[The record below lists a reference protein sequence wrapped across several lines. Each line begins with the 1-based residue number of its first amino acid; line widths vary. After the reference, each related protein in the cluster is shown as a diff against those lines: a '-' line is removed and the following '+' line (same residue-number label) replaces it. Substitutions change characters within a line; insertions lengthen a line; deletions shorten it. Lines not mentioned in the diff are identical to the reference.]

1 MSFEQEIN
9 NEFITEAKEHL
20 DIIESE
26 LLVLEKSIDQADP
39 DRIAKIFRS
48 IHTVKGASTFLG
60 FDRICELSHI
70 METLLGMIRSGEIEV
85 KEKYI
90 DVLLTGTDILDNM
103 IENLKDSNNFDIH
116 EIKER
121 IQNHIDSA
129 SSPEAKREME
139 TAAALKDIKGKTID
153 FDISQYTMK
162 NIPSSS
168 KYAYVLA
175 YDLHEIQSREGF
187 TPLSVVNNLLKNG
200 YIIDAEL
207 HTDAKNIS
215 MDEIYANPL
224 MFHVLFATAIDP
236 GNIENVT
243 SLSMSHIRQ
252 VDMLAVSDNFENNTE
267 QAPLVQPQTA
277 QSKKA
282 TKKTSIKQLSPK
294 QSSPKKSPPKKSP
307 PKKSPPK
314 NMPPKTSQD
323 MFHKSPSDH
332 PETIRI
338 HVDILDQL
346 MTLAG
351 ELVLVRNQHLLAA
364 DKSDPVMNGISQR
377 LDIVTSE
384 LQETIMRTRM
394 QPVGNVF
401 SKLPRI
407 VRDLT
412 KKLEKKIEI
421 NMQGQEVE
429 LDKTILE
436 SLSDP
441 LIHLIRN
448 SCDHGVE
455 MPDIRK
461 KAGKSEVG
469 QILVKAYHEAGQ
481 INIMI
486 KDDGKGIDPE
496 AVKERAIE
504 NGIKTSEE
512 LAQMSEKDIN
522 ALIMLSGFSTA
533 ETISDVSGRGVGM
546 DVVKTSIE
554 QLGGSLDLES
564 TQGEGTCM
572 NIRLPLTLA
581 IIPCL
586 VVVVDHFR
594 YAIPQVNLEELV
606 SLYKKDVYNKI
617 ECAGEQ
623 EVYRLRGQLLPMIR
637 MSEVLSRHTSFT
649 EKDRSRVT
657 EKYRKKADAVLK
669 GMEKAQRS
677 LTFAVVKIG
686 VKRFGLIVD
695 RVIGTEEIVV
705 KPMHSAIKNLDIY
718 SGATVMG
725 DGKVAL
731 ILDIE
736 GIARHT
742 RIELNSNL
750 DEESANQTKEIVA
763 RETQTVLLIQSGKT
777 EQFAIPLPL
786 VRRIE
791 KISVDQIERI
801 GNKEFITIDDISTR
815 IVRLEQILSVS
826 ACIEKKTLFLLLP
839 KHIKRPF
846 GILLSAVVDT
856 AEAPMQLNIESYM
869 EEGLLGTS
877 IIQKKLTLFLDIY
890 RLIELLEPDWFAE
903 RKKQQKA
910 ITGKKKILLVEDTI
924 FLQQLEKRYLE
935 ADGYEVITADNGKEG
950 LERLAQ
956 EKFDLIVSDIEMP
969 EMNGWDFIKAIR
981 KDQRFRNIPAMA
993 VTALD
998 TEADRIRTLK
1008 SGFDAYQVKI
1018 DRERLLLQIS
1028 ELLNGAANQKDK
1040 NHDAEVIVEEK
1051 IVHADNRRDFCTFWL
1066 SGRLFGVDILGV
1078 KEITSKVEFTPVFHS
1093 PGHVRGYVN
1102 IRGHIHLVINLKR
1115 LLGLESSDEN
1125 LMSGRVILFKTDIGE
1140 SFGVLVD
1147 RIGDVVRV
1155 SENQIEESRNSS
1167 DPNLNDG
1174 LDTRDNELITGVC
1187 KLKGNLLVILNAHRF
1202 LN

>member
-1 MSFEQEIN
+1 MSFQQDIN
-9 NEFITEAKEHL
+9 DEFVTEAKEHL

-26 LLVLEKSIDQADP
+26 LLILEKSIDQADP
-39 DRIAKIFRS
+39 NRIAKIFRS
-48 IHTVKGASTFLG
+48 MHTVKGASTFLG

-70 METLLGMIRSGEIEV
+70 METLLGMIRSGDIQVEEH
-85 KEKYI
+85 YI
-90 DVLLTGTDILDNM
+90 DVLLAGTDVLDSMVN
-103 IENLKDSNNFDIH
+103 NLKDSNNYDIH
-116 EIKER
+116 DIKER
-121 IQNHIDSA
+121 IQEKIDNA
-129 SSPEAKREME
+129 TSPESKRDME
-139 TAAALKDIKGKTID
+139 TTATLKDVKGKTID
-153 FDISQYTMK
+153 FDISQYTLK
-162 NIPSSS
+162 HIPSSS
-168 KYAYVLA
+168 NYAYVLA
-175 YDLHEIQSREGF
+175 YNLHDIQTKEGIS
-187 TPLSVVNNLLKNG
+187 PLSVVKKLLQNG
-200 YIIDAEL
+200 YIIDAQL
-207 HTDAKNIS
+207 HTEAQDIS
-215 MDEIYANPL
+215 MDEIYAHPL
-224 MFHVLFATAIDP
+224 MYHVLFATSIDP

-243 SLSMSHIRQ
+243 ALSMSNIRQ
-252 VDMLAVSDNFENNTE
+252 VDMLAAN
-267 QAPLVQPQTA
+267 QANKSNDTRRLQPLT
-277 QSKKA
+277 
-282 TKKTSIKQLSPK
+282 SPK
-294 QSSPKKSPPKKSP
+294 TTVPEKKESTKPKKVSHPDISDEIVQKS
-307 PKKSPPK
+307 S
-314 NMPPKTSQD
+314 T
-323 MFHKSPSDH
+323 DH
-332 PETIRI
+332 SETIRI

-407 VRDLT
+407 VRDLS
-412 KKLEKKIEI
+412 KKLNKQIEI

-455 MPDIRK
+455 TPDIRK
-461 KAGKSEVG
+461 KAGKKEMG

-486 KDDGKGIDPE
+486 KDDGKGIDSE
-496 AVKERAIE
+496 AVKGRAIE

-512 LAQMSEKDIN
+512 LAQMSEKEIN
-522 ALIMLSGFSTA
+522 ALIMMSGFSTA

-546 DVVKTSIE
+546 DVVRTSIE
-554 QLGGSLDLES
+554 QLGGSLELDS
-564 TQGEGTCM
+564 TPGQGTSM

-586 VVVVDHFR
+586 VVVVDDFR

-606 SLYKKDVYNKI
+606 SLYKNDVYTKI

-637 MSEVLSRHTSFT
+637 MAEVLARYKAFS
-649 EKDRSRVT
+649 ENDRSDIT
-657 EKYRKKADAVLK
+657 ETYRKYAAAALAGK
-669 GMEKAQRS
+669 EKPQRS

-686 VKRFGLIVD
+686 AKRFGLIVD
-695 RVIGTEEIVV
+695 QVIGTEEIVV

-742 RIELNSNL
+742 RVELNSNFE
-750 DEESANQTKEIVA
+750 DDSPGQTKEIVA
-763 RETQTVLLIQSGKT
+763 RETQTVLLIKSGET

-791 KISVDQIERI
+791 KISVDQIEKI
-801 GNKEFITIDDISTR
+801 GNKAFITIDDVSTR

-826 ACIEKKTLFLLLP
+826 PCIEKQTLFLLLP

-869 EEGLLGTS
+869 EDGLLGTA
-877 IIQKKLTLFLDIY
+877 IIQKRLTLFLDIY

-903 RKKQQKA
+903 RKKQQK
-910 ITGKKKILLVEDTI
+910 IHSGKKKILLVEDTI
-924 FLQQLEKRYLE
+924 FLQQLEKRYIE
-935 ADGYEVITADNGKEG
+935 ADGYDVVVAENGKEG
-950 LERLAQ
+950 LEKLAQ
-956 EKFDLIVSDIEMP
+956 ENVDLIVSDIEMP
-969 EMNGWDFIKAIR
+969 EMNGWEFIKSIR
-981 KDQRFRNIPAMA
+981 SDKRFKHLPAMA

-998 TEADRIRTLK
+998 TDADRIRTLK

-1028 ELLNGAANQKDK
+1028 ELLNGAGDSKDI
-1040 NHDAEVIVEEK
+1040 DEETVVTVK
-1051 IVHADNRRDFCTFWL
+1051 QSAADNRRDFCTFWL

-1093 PGHVRGYVN
+1093 PTFIKGYVN
-1102 IRGHIHLVINLKR
+1102 IRGQIHLVINLKR
-1115 LLGLESSDEN
+1115 LLGLETSDETD
-1125 LMSGRVILFKTDIGE
+1125 LSGRVILFKTNIGE

-1147 RIGDVVRV
+1147 RISDVVRV
-1155 SENQIEESRNSS
+1155 SEEQIEENRTS
-1167 DPNLNDG
+1167 DQNLNDG
-1174 LDTRDNELITGVC
+1174 LDARDNEIVTGVC
-1187 KLKGNLLVILNAHRF
+1187 KLKDNLLVILNACRF
-1202 LN
+1202 LK

>member
-26 LLVLEKSIDQADP
+26 LLVLERSIDQADP
-39 DRIAKIFRS
+39 ERIAKIFRS

-70 METLLGMIRSGEIEV
+70 METLLGMMRSGVINVE
-85 KEKYI
+85 EKYI
-90 DVLLTGTDILDNM
+90 DVLLTGTDFLDNM
-103 IENLKDSNNFDIH
+103 IENLKESNHFDIH
-116 EIKER
+116 DIKER
-121 IQNHIDSA
+121 IQNLIDLA
-129 SSPEAKREME
+129 SSPESKREME
-139 TAAALKDIKGKTID
+139 TAAALKDIKGKSID
-153 FDISQYTMK
+153 FDISQFTMK
-162 NIPSSS
+162 NIPSSC

-187 TPLSVVNNLLKNG
+187 SPLRVVNNLLKNG

-207 HTDAKNIS
+207 HTEAKNIS

-224 MFHVLFATAIDP
+224 MFHVLFATSIDP
-236 GNIENVT
+236 GNIESVT
-243 SLSMSHIRQ
+243 SLSMSNIQQ
-252 VDMLAVSDNFENNTE
+252 VDMLAVSEKTYNEPKT
-267 QAPLVQPQTA
+267 APLI
-277 QSKKA
+277 QSKKVQN
-282 TKKTSIKQLSPK
+282 KKIPKKLSPK
-294 QSSPKKSPPKKSP
+294 VSV
-307 PKKSPPK
+307 PK
-314 NMPPKTSQD
+314 NISPKTSEEIL
-323 MFHKSPSDH
+323 HKSPSDH

-412 KKLEKKIEI
+412 KKLDKKIEI
-421 NMQGQEVE
+421 VMQGQEVE

-455 MPDIRK
+455 MPDVRK
-461 KAGKSEVG
+461 KAGKNEVG

-586 VVVVDHFR
+586 VVVVDEFR

-606 SLYKKDVYNKI
+606 SLYKNDVYNKI

-637 MSEVLSRHTSFT
+637 MSEVLSRHTAFT
-649 EKDRSRVT
+649 ESDRSQIT
-657 EKYRKKADAVLK
+657 ETYRQNAAAVLQ
-669 GMEKAQRS
+669 GQEKPQRS

-686 VKRFGLIVD
+686 AKRFGLIVD

-742 RIELNSNL
+742 RVELNSNL
-750 DEESANQTKEIVA
+750 EEESANQTKEIVA
-763 RETQTVLLIQSGKT
+763 RETQTVLLIKSGET

-801 GNKEFITIDDISTR
+801 GNKEFITIDDNSTR

-826 ACIEKKTLFLLLP
+826 SCIEKDTLFLLLP

-869 EEGLLGTS
+869 EEGLLGTA
-877 IIQKKLTLFLDIY
+877 IIQKRLTLFLDIY
-890 RLIELLEPDWFAE
+890 RLIELLEPNWFAD
-903 RKKQQKA
+903 RKKQQKG

-935 ADGYEVITADNGKEG
+935 ADGYEVITAENGKEG
-950 LERLAQ
+950 LERLA
-956 EKFDLIVSDIEMP
+956 EDKFDLIVSDIEMP
-969 EMNGWDFIKAIR
+969 EMNGWDFISAIR
-981 KDQRFRNIPAMA
+981 KDHRYRNIPAMA

-998 TEADRIRTLK
+998 TDADRVRTLK

-1028 ELLNGAANQKDK
+1028 ELLKGDGSKQDEKDV
-1040 NHDAEVIVEEK
+1040 HEVIVEEK
-1051 IVHADNRRDFCTFWL
+1051 VVHDDNRRDFCTFWL

-1093 PGHVRGYVN
+1093 PGHIRGYVN
-1102 IRGHIHLVINLKR
+1102 IRGHIHLVVNLKR
-1115 LLGLESSDEN
+1115 LLGLESSDDN
-1125 LMSGRVILFKTDIGE
+1125 DMSGRVILFKTDIGE

-1147 RIGDVVRV
+1147 RISDVVRV
-1155 SENQIEESRNSS
+1155 SENQIEENRNAS
-1167 DPNLNDG
+1167 DPNLSDG

-1187 KLKGNLLVILNAHRF
+1187 KLEDNLLVILNANRF

>member
-9 NEFITEAKEHL
+9 NEFVTEAKEHL

-26 LLVLEKSIDQADP
+26 LLVLEKSIDQANP

-70 METLLGMIRSGEIEV
+70 METLLGMIRSGIIQVEER
-85 KEKYI
+85 YI
-90 DVLLTGTDILDNM
+90 DVLLSGTDVLDNM
-103 IENLKDSNNFDIH
+103 VDNIKESNTFDIQD
-116 EIKER
+116 IKNR
-121 IQNHIDSA
+121 IQTHIDA
-129 SSPEAKREME
+129 ATSPESKREME
-139 TAAALKDIKGKTID
+139 TSAELHDIKGKTID
-153 FDISQYTMK
+153 FDISQYTLK
-162 NIPSSS
+162 HIPASNH
-168 KYAYVLA
+168 YAYVLA
-175 YDLHEIQSREGF
+175 YNLHEIQSQEGVS
-187 TPLSVVNNLLKNG
+187 PLSVVKNLLKNG
-200 YIIDAEL
+200 YVIDAQL
-207 HTDAKNIS
+207 HTEAKDIS
-215 MDEIYANPL
+215 MDEIHANPL
-224 MFHVLFATAIDP
+224 MYHVLFATSIDP
-236 GNIENVT
+236 GNIESVT
-243 SLSMSHIRQ
+243 SLSMSNIRQ
-252 VDMLAVSDNFENNTE
+252 VDMLAASDSNHRTKTK
-267 QAPLVQPQTA
+267 PMKQPDKVI
-277 QSKKA
+277 SKKA
-282 TKKTSIKQLSPK
+282 PKKTQAKTIQ
-294 QSSPKKSPPKKSP
+294 
-307 PKKSPPK
+307 
-314 NMPPKTSQD
+314 PKTSADIFQ
-323 MFHKSPSDH
+323 KSTSDH

-364 DKSDPVMNGISQR
+364 DKSDPVMSGISQR

-407 VRDLT
+407 VRDLA
-412 KKLEKKIEI
+412 KKLGKKIEI
-421 NMQGQEVE
+421 NMLGQEVE

-455 MPDIRK
+455 MPDLRK
-461 KAGKSEVG
+461 KAGKKEMG
-469 QILVKAYHEAGQ
+469 QILVKAFHEAGQ

-496 AVKERAIE
+496 KVMERAIE

-554 QLGGSLDLES
+554 QLGGSLELES
-564 TQGEGTCM
+564 TQGEGTSM

-586 VVVVDHFR
+586 VVVVGGLR

-637 MSEVLSRHTSFT
+637 MSEVLSRNAVFT
-649 EKDRSRVT
+649 EKDRSQIT
-657 EKYRKKADAVLK
+657 ESYRKKTTSVLQ
-669 GMEKAQRS
+669 GLEKAQRS

-686 VKRFGLIVD
+686 AKRFGLIVD
-695 RVIGTEEIVV
+695 KVIGTEEIVV

-742 RIELNSNL
+742 RVELNSNFE
-750 DEESANQTKEIVA
+750 EESASQSKEIVA
-763 RETQTVLLIQSGKT
+763 RETQTVLLIKSGET

-791 KISVDQIERI
+791 KISVDQIEKI

-815 IVRLEQILSVS
+815 IVRLEQTLSVS
-826 ACIEKKTLFLLLP
+826 PCIEKQTLFLLLP

-869 EEGLLGTS
+869 EEGLLGTA

-890 RLIELLEPDWFAE
+890 RLIELLEPNWFAD
-903 RKKQQKA
+903 RKNQQKT
-910 ITGKKKILLVEDTI
+910 ISDKKKILLVEDTI

-935 ADGYEVITADNGKEG
+935 ADGYDVVVAENGKEAIEK
-950 LERLAQ
+950 LEQ

-969 EMNGWDFIKAIR
+969 EMNGWDFIKTIR
-981 KDQRFRNIPAMA
+981 KDQRYKHIPAMA

-998 TEADRIRTLK
+998 TDADRVLTLK
-1008 SGFDAYQVKI
+1008 AGFDAYQVKI

-1028 ELLNGAANQKDK
+1028 ELLSGEGNPNNK
-1040 NHDAEVIVEEK
+1040 NENDEIIVEEK
-1051 IVHADNRRDFCTFWL
+1051 VVHTDNRRDFCTFWL

-1093 PGHVRGYVN
+1093 PSHIRGYVN

-1115 LLGLESSDEN
+1115 LLGLESIDEKH
-1125 LMSGRVILFKTDIGE
+1125 MTGRVILFKTNIGE

-1155 SENQIEESRNSS
+1155 SEDQIEESRNSS
-1167 DPNLNDG
+1167 DPNLGDG
-1174 LDTRDNELITGVC
+1174 LDTKDNEIITGVC
-1187 KLKGNLLVILNAHRF
+1187 KLKENLLVILNAHRF
-1202 LN
+1202 LNF

>member
-9 NEFITEAKEHL
+9 NEFFTEAMEHL

-26 LLVLEKSIDQADP
+26 LLVLEKSIDRVDP

-60 FDRICELSHI
+60 FDCICELSHI
-70 METLLGMIRSGEIEV
+70 METLLGMIRSGVVNVEEQ
-85 KEKYI
+85 YI
-90 DVLLTGTDILDNM
+90 DVLLAGTDVLDTLVNNLNDSNNYD
-103 IENLKDSNNFDIH
+103 IRDIKNRIQSLIDAATSPESKHEKEISANLKDV
-116 EIKER
+116 
-121 IQNHIDSA
+121 
-129 SSPEAKREME
+129 
-139 TAAALKDIKGKTID
+139 KGKTID
-153 FDISQYTMK
+153 FDISCYTFK
-162 NIPSSS
+162 NIPASSN
-168 KYAYVLA
+168 YAYVLDFDL
-175 YDLHEIQSREGF
+175 YDIQSKEGF
-187 TPLSVVNNLLKNG
+187 SPLSVVNNLLKNG
-200 YIIDAEL
+200 YIIDARL
-207 HTDAKNIS
+207 HTEAKDIS
-215 MDEIYANPL
+215 MDEINANPL
-224 MFHVLFATAIDP
+224 MLHVLFATSIDP
-236 GNIENVT
+236 GRIERLT
-243 SLSMSHIRQ
+243 SLPKTNIRQ
-252 VDMLAVSDNFENNTE
+252 VDMLAASDTDKKNSKID
-267 QAPLVQPQTA
+267 PLKLPEKV
-277 QSKKA
+277 QSKNALLEK
-282 TKKTSIKQLSPK
+282 
-294 QSSPKKSPPKKSP
+294 PPKK
-307 PKKSPPK
+307 KQAKAAEEIYQ
-314 NMPPKTSQD
+314 KTS
-323 MFHKSPSDH
+323 SDH

-364 DKSDPVMNGISQR
+364 DKSDPVMSGISQR

-407 VRDLT
+407 VRDLS
-412 KKLEKKIEI
+412 KKLGKQIEI

-455 MPDIRK
+455 MPDVRK
-461 KAGKSEVG
+461 MAGKNETG

-481 INIMI
+481 INILI
-486 KDDGKGIDPE
+486 KDDGKGINPE
-496 AVKERAIE
+496 AVKARAIE

-512 LAQMSEKDIN
+512 FAQMSEKDIN

-564 TQGEGTCM
+564 TPGEGTSM

-586 VVVVDHFR
+586 VVVVADLR

-606 SLYKKDVYNKI
+606 SLYKNDVYNKI

-637 MSEVLSRHTSFT
+637 MSEVFSRSTVFK
-649 EKDRSRVT
+649 EKDRSQIT
-657 EKYRKKADAVLK
+657 EKYRKRAAAIFQ

-686 VKRFGLIVD
+686 TKRFGLIVD
-695 RVIGTEEIVV
+695 KVIGTEEIVV

-742 RIELNSNL
+742 RVELNSNF
-750 DEESANQTKEIVA
+750 EEDSGNQNKEIVA
-763 RETQTVLLIQSGKT
+763 RETQTVLLIKSGKT
-777 EQFAIPLPL
+777 EKYAIPLSL

-791 KISVDQIERI
+791 KISVDQIEKI
-801 GNKEFITIDDISTR
+801 GSKEFITIDDISTR
-815 IVRLEQILSVS
+815 ILRLEQILSVS
-826 ACIEKKTLFLLLP
+826 PCIVKETLFLLLP

-856 AEAPMQLNIESYM
+856 AEAPLQLNVESYM
-869 EEGLLGTS
+869 EDGLLGTA
-877 IIQKKLTLFLDIY
+877 ILQKKLTLFLDIY
-890 RLIELLEPDWFAE
+890 RLIELLEPDWFAD
-903 RKKQQKA
+903 RKKIQKQVK
-910 ITGKKKILLVEDTI
+910 GKKKILLVEDTL

-935 ADGYEVITADNGKEG
+935 ADGYEVVVADNGKIG
-950 LERLAQ
+950 LEKMAQ
-956 EKFDLIVSDIEMP
+956 EQFDLIVSDIEMP
-969 EMNGWDFIKAIR
+969 EMDGWDFIRAIR
-981 KDQRFRNIPAMA
+981 KDRRYRNIPAMA

-998 TEADRIRTLK
+998 TDADRIRTLK
-1008 SGFDAYQVKI
+1008 AGFDAYQVKI
-1018 DRERLLLQIS
+1018 ERERLLLQIS
-1028 ELLNGAANQKDK
+1028 ELLNGEGNMNDK
-1040 NHDAEVIVEEK
+1040 NLEKNVIVKEK
-1051 IVHADNRRDFCTFWL
+1051 VLLTDNRRDFCTFWL

-1093 PGHVRGYVN
+1093 ANHIRGYVN
-1102 IRGHIHLVINLKR
+1102 IRGHIHLVVNLKQ
-1115 LLGLESSDEN
+1115 LLGLDSSEEN
-1125 LMSGRVILFKTDIGE
+1125 ALSGRVILFKTTIGE

-1155 SENQIEESRNSS
+1155 SEDQIEENRNAS
-1167 DPNLNDG
+1167 DPNISDG

-1187 KLKGNLLVILNAHRF
+1187 KLKDNLLVILNASRF
-1202 LN
+1202 LNQ

>member
-1 MSFEQEIN
+1 MVQN
-9 NEFITEAKEHL
+9 NKISKEPNT
-20 DIIESE
+20 
-26 LLVLEKSIDQADP
+26 KK
-39 DRIAKIFRS
+39 IAPK
-48 IHTVKGASTFLG
+48 
-60 FDRICELSHI
+60 
-70 METLLGMIRSGEIEV
+70 ET
-85 KEKYI
+85 
-90 DVLLTGTDILDNM
+90 
-103 IENLKDSNNFDIH
+103 
-116 EIKER
+116 
-121 IQNHIDSA
+121 
-129 SSPEAKREME
+129 
-139 TAAALKDIKGKTID
+139 
-153 FDISQYTMK
+153 
-162 NIPSSS
+162 
-168 KYAYVLA
+168 
-175 YDLHEIQSREGF
+175 
-187 TPLSVVNNLLKNG
+187 
-200 YIIDAEL
+200 
-207 HTDAKNIS
+207 
-215 MDEIYANPL
+215 
-224 MFHVLFATAIDP
+224 
-236 GNIENVT
+236 
-243 SLSMSHIRQ
+243 
-252 VDMLAVSDNFENNTE
+252 ENNY
-267 QAPLVQPQTA
+267 Q
-277 QSKKA
+277 KA
-282 TKKTSIKQLSPK
+282 ASE
-294 QSSPKKSPPKKSP
+294 
-307 PKKSPPK
+307 
-314 NMPPKTSQD
+314 
-323 MFHKSPSDH
+323 H

-407 VRDLT
+407 VRDLS
-412 KKLEKKIEI
+412 KKLDKKIEI
-421 NMQGQEVE
+421 TMQGQEVE

-455 MPDIRK
+455 TPEIRK
-461 KAGKSEVG
+461 KENKNEVG

-481 INIMI
+481 INILI

-496 AVKERAIE
+496 SVKSRAIE

-512 LAQMSEKDIN
+512 LAQMSEKEIY

-564 TQGEGTCM
+564 IPNEGTSM

-586 VVVVDHFR
+586 VVVVNDFR

-606 SLYKKDVYNKI
+606 SLYKNDVYNKI

-637 MSEVLSRHTSFT
+637 MSEVLSKSTVFT
-649 EKDRSRVT
+649 ENDRSHIT
-657 EKYRKKADAVLK
+657 EKYRKKADAILQ
-669 GMEKAQRS
+669 GTEKAQRS

-686 VKRFGLIVD
+686 SKRFGLIVD
-695 RVIGTEEIVV
+695 KVIGTEEIVV
-705 KPMHSAIKNLDIY
+705 KPMHSAIKYLDIY

-736 GIARHT
+736 GIASHT
-742 RIELNSNL
+742 RVELNSNF
-750 DEESANQTKEIVA
+750 DEDASSQTKEIVA
-763 RETQTVLLIQSGKT
+763 RETQTVLLIKSGED

-791 KISVDQIERI
+791 KISVDQIEKI
-801 GNKEFITIDDISTR
+801 GSKEFITIDDISTR

-826 ACIEKKTLFLLLP
+826 PCMKKEHLFLLLP

-856 AEAPMQLNIESYM
+856 AEAPIQLNIESYM
-869 EEGLLGTS
+869 EEGLLGTA
-877 IIQKKLTLFLDIY
+877 IIKKRLTLFLDIY
-890 RLIELLEPDWFAE
+890 RLIELLEPNWFAD
-903 RKKQQKA
+903 RKKQQKD

-935 ADGYEVITADNGKEG
+935 ADGYEVVVADNGKEG
-950 LERLAQ
+950 LEMLAQ
-956 EKFDLIVSDIEMP
+956 EPIDMIVSDIEMP
-969 EMNGWDFIKAIR
+969 EMNGWDFIKAVR
-981 KDQRFRNIPAMA
+981 KDPQFKNIPAMA

-998 TEADRIRTLK
+998 TEADRLYTLK
-1008 SGFDAYQVKI
+1008 SGYDAYQVKI

-1028 ELLNGAANQKDK
+1028 KLLSGENHQNNQEIENERMEENNAA
-1040 NHDAEVIVEEK
+1040 HIER
-1051 IVHADNRRDFCTFWL
+1051 RRDFCTFWL

-1078 KEITSKVEFTPVFHS
+1078 KEITSKVEFTPVFHAS
-1093 PGHVRGYVN
+1093 LHIRGYVN

-1115 LLGLESSDEN
+1115 LLGLEVSDEN
-1125 LMSGRVILFKTDIGE
+1125 PMSGRVILFKTNIGE

-1147 RIGDVVRV
+1147 CIGDVVRV
-1155 SENQIEESRNSS
+1155 SENQIEESRMIS
-1167 DPNLNDG
+1167 DQNLNDG
-1174 LDTRDNELITGVC
+1174 LDTKDNELIQGVC
-1187 KLKGNLLVILNAHRF
+1187 KLKDNLLVILNAHRF

>member
-1 MSFEQEIN
+1 MSFQQEIN
-9 NEFITEAKEHL
+9 NEFITETKEHL

-26 LLVLEKSIDQADP
+26 LLVLEKSIDQANP
-39 DRIAKIFRS
+39 ERIAKIFRS
-48 IHTVKGASTFLG
+48 IHTVKGASAFLG
-60 FDRICELSHI
+60 FDCICELSHT
-70 METLLGMIRSGEIEV
+70 METLLGMIRSEDIKVE
-85 KEKYI
+85 EKYI
-90 DVLLTGTDILDNM
+90 DALLSGTDVLDTM
-103 IENLKDSNNFDIH
+103 VDNLSDSNNFNIKD
-116 EIKER
+116 IKER
-121 IQNHIDSA
+121 IQKIIDA
-129 SSPEAKREME
+129 ATSPESKREKE
-139 TAAALKDIKGKTID
+139 ISATLTDIKGKEIP
-153 FDISQYTMK
+153 FDINQYTLK
-162 NIPSSS
+162 HIPSSC

-175 YDLHEIQSREGF
+175 YNLYDIQTKEGVS
-187 TPLSVVNNLLKNG
+187 PLIVVNNLLKNG
-200 YIIDAEL
+200 YIIDAQL
-207 HTDAKNIS
+207 HTDAKDIS
-215 MDEIYANPL
+215 MDEIHANPL
-224 MFHVLFATAIDP
+224 MFHVLLATSIDP
-236 GNIENVT
+236 GNIESVT
-243 SLSMSHIRQ
+243 SLSMSNIRQ
-252 VDMLAVSDNFENNTE
+252 VDMLSLSDDKNKSITEPLKQPEHIQIKKDITKAKAKAKTNTNTNTNNIAPKETEKMFQKAV
-267 QAPLVQPQTA
+267 
-277 QSKKA
+277 
-282 TKKTSIKQLSPK
+282 
-294 QSSPKKSPPKKSP
+294 
-307 PKKSPPK
+307 
-314 NMPPKTSQD
+314 
-323 MFHKSPSDH
+323 SDH

-407 VRDLT
+407 VRDLS
-412 KKLEKKIEI
+412 KKLGKQIEI
-421 NMQGQEVE
+421 NMHGQEVE

-455 MPDIRK
+455 TPDVRK
-461 KAGKSEVG
+461 KSGKSDVG

-481 INIMI
+481 INILI

-496 AVKERAIE
+496 SVKLRAIE
-504 NGIKTSEE
+504 NEIKTSEE
-512 LAQMSEKDIN
+512 LAQMSEKDIYS
-522 ALIMLSGFSTA
+522 LIMLSGFSTA

-564 TQGEGTCM
+564 TPGEGTSM

-586 VVVVDHFR
+586 VVVVNDLR

-606 SLYKKDVYNKI
+606 SLYKNDVYNKI

-637 MSEVLSRHTSFT
+637 MSEVLSRSTVFT
-649 EKDRSRVT
+649 EKDRSHIT
-657 EKYRKKADAVLK
+657 EKYRKKADAILQ
-669 GMEKAQRS
+669 GTEKAQRS

-686 VKRFGLIVD
+686 SKRFGLIVD
-695 RVIGTEEIVV
+695 KVIGTEEIVV

-736 GIARHT
+736 GIASHT
-742 RIELNSNL
+742 RVELNSNFE
-750 DEESANQTKEIVA
+750 EESPNQTKELVR
-763 RETQTVLLIQSGKT
+763 RETQTVLLIKSGAD

-791 KISVDQIERI
+791 KIAVDQIEKI
-801 GNKEFITIDDISTR
+801 GSKEFITIDDISTR

-826 ACIEKKTLFLLLP
+826 PCIKKDHLFLLLP

-856 AEAPMQLNIESYM
+856 AETPIQLNIESYM
-869 EEGLLGTS
+869 EEGLLGTA
-877 IIQKKLTLFLDIY
+877 IIQKRLTLFLDIY
-890 RLIELLEPDWFAE
+890 RLIELLEPNWFE
-903 RKKQQKA
+903 DRKNQQKDT
-910 ITGKKKILLVEDTI
+910 TGKKKILLVEDTI

-935 ADGYEVITADNGKEG
+935 ADGYEVVVADNGKEG
-950 LERLAQ
+950 LEILKQ
-956 EKFDLIVSDIEMP
+956 EPVDMIVSDIEMP
-969 EMNGWDFIKAIR
+969 EMNGWDFIKAVR
-981 KDQRFRNIPAMA
+981 NDKQFKNIPAIA

-998 TEADRIRTLK
+998 TEADRMRTLQA
-1008 SGFDAYQVKI
+1008 GFDAHQVKI

-1028 ELLNGAANQKDK
+1028 KLLSGDENQKKQETDNK
-1040 NHDAEVIVEEK
+1040 LTVEENSAP
-1051 IVHADNRRDFCTFWL
+1051 IDNRRDFCTFWL

-1078 KEITSKVEFTPVFHS
+1078 KEITSKVEFTPVFHAS
-1093 PGHVRGYVN
+1093 LHIRGYVN

-1115 LLGLESSDEN
+1115 LLGLEHSDN
-1125 LMSGRVILFKTDIGE
+1125 NHLSGRVILFKTKIGE

-1147 RIGDVVRV
+1147 SIDDVVRV
-1155 SENQIEESRNSS
+1155 SENQIEESRMIS
-1167 DPNLNDG
+1167 DQNLNDG

-1187 KLKGNLLVILNAHRF
+1187 KLQDNLLVILNAHRF

>member
-1 MSFEQEIN
+1 MSYQQEIN
-9 NEFITEAKEHL
+9 NEFGTEAKEHL
-20 DIIESE
+20 DIVESE
-26 LLVLEKSIDQADP
+26 LLVLEKSIEEANP

-48 IHTVKGASTFLG
+48 IHTVKGASAFLG

-70 METLLGMIRSGEIEV
+70 METLLGMIRSGSIKVE
-85 KEKYI
+85 EKYI
-90 DVLLTGTDILDNM
+90 DALLSGTDVLDSM
-103 IENLKDSNNFDIH
+103 IDNLKDSNSYDVHDI
-116 EIKER
+116 KVR
-121 IQNHIDSA
+121 IQNLIDDET
-129 SSPEAKREME
+129 SPESKREME
-139 TAAALKDIKGKTID
+139 TSATLKDIKGKTID
-153 FDISQYTMK
+153 FDISQYTLK
-162 NIPSSS
+162 NIPASNN
-168 KYAYVLA
+168 YAYVLDF
-175 YDLHEIQSREGF
+175 DLHDIQNKEGF
-187 TPLSVVNNLLKNG
+187 SPLSVVKNLLKNG
-200 YIIDAEL
+200 YIIDAKL
-207 HTDAKNIS
+207 HTEAKDICI
-215 MDEIYANPL
+215 DEIYANPL
-224 MFHVLFATAIDP
+224 MYHVLFSTSIDP
-236 GNIENVT
+236 GKIENAT
-243 SLSMSHIRQ
+243 SLPMSHIRQ
-252 VDMLAVSDNFENNTE
+252 VDMLAASDNNNLAKTAPMKQPNKV
-267 QAPLVQPQTA
+267 QAKKSQPQ
-277 QSKKA
+277 KA
-282 TKKTSIKQLSPK
+282 PQKEPQKGSQKAPQKGPQKAPQKAPPKIKQPKKTEDNFNKV
-294 QSSPKKSPPKKSP
+294 
-307 PKKSPPK
+307 
-314 NMPPKTSQD
+314 T
-323 MFHKSPSDH
+323 SDH

-364 DKSDPVMNGISQR
+364 DKSDPIMNGISQR

-412 KKLEKKIEI
+412 KKLGKQIEI

-455 MPDIRK
+455 TPIVRK
-461 KAGKSEVG
+461 NAGKKEAG

-481 INIMI
+481 INILI

-496 AVKERAIE
+496 SVKSRAIE

-512 LAQMSEKDIN
+512 LSQMSEKEIN
-522 ALIMLSGFSTA
+522 SLIMLSGFSTA
-533 ETISDVSGRGVGM
+533 ETVSDVSGRGVGM

-554 QLGGSLDLES
+554 HLGGSLELDS
-564 TQGEGTCM
+564 TPGEGTSM

-586 VVVVDHFR
+586 VVVVDDLR

-606 SLYKKDVYNKI
+606 SLYKNDVYNKI

-637 MSEVLSRHTSFT
+637 MSEVLSRSSVFT
-649 EKDRSRVT
+649 ENVRSQVT
-657 EKYRKKADAVLK
+657 EKHRKIATAILQ
-669 GMEKAQRS
+669 GQEKAQRS

-686 VKRFGLIVD
+686 TKRFGLIVD
-695 RVIGTEEIVV
+695 KVIGTEEIVV

-742 RIELNSNL
+742 RVELNSNF
-750 DEESANQTKEIVA
+750 EEDPSSQTKEIVA
-763 RETQTVLLIQSGKT
+763 RETQTVLLIKSGET

-791 KISVDQIERI
+791 KISLDQMEKI
-801 GNKEFITIDDISTR
+801 GKKEFITIDETSTR
-815 IVRLEQILSVS
+815 IVRLEKILSVS
-826 ACIEKKTLFLLLP
+826 PCIENETLFLLLP

-877 IIQKKLTLFLDIY
+877 IIQNRLTLFLDIY
-890 RLIELLEPDWFAE
+890 RLIELLEPNWFSD
-903 RKKQQKA
+903 RKKQQKDLK
-910 ITGKKKILLVEDTI
+910 GKKKILLLEDTI
-924 FLQQLEKRYLE
+924 FLQQLERRYLE
-935 ADGYEVITADNGKEG
+935 ADGYDVVVAENGKEG
-950 LERLAQ
+950 LERLAEEQ
-956 EKFDLIVSDIEMP
+956 FDMIVSDIEMP
-969 EMNGWDFIKAIR
+969 EMNGWEFIKAIR
-981 KDQRFRNIPAMA
+981 QEQRYKDIPAMA

-998 TEADRIRTLK
+998 TDADRVRTLK
-1008 SGFDAYQVKI
+1008 AGFDAYQVKI

-1028 ELLNGAANQKDK
+1028 ELLNREGNQKDD
-1040 NHDAEVIVEEK
+1040 NVEGEVIVEEK
-1051 IVHADNRRDFCTFWL
+1051 NVHTDNRRDFCTFWL
-1066 SGRLFGVDILGV
+1066 LGRLFGVDILGV

-1093 PGHVRGYVN
+1093 PNHIRGYVN

-1115 LLGLESSDEN
+1115 LLGLEATDETH
-1125 LMSGRVILFKTDIGE
+1125 MSGRVILFKSDIGE

-1147 RIGDVVRV
+1147 QIGDVVRV
-1155 SENQIEESRNSS
+1155 SENQIEESRNTP
-1167 DPNLNDG
+1167 DPNLSDG
-1174 LDTRDNELITGVC
+1174 LDTRDNEIITGVC
-1187 KLKGNLLVILNAHRF
+1187 KLKNNLLVILNAHRF

>member
-1 MSFEQEIN
+1 MSFQQEIN

-48 IHTVKGASTFLG
+48 MHTVKGASTFLG

-70 METLLGMIRSGEIEV
+70 METLLGMIRSGTISVE
-85 KEKYI
+85 EKYI
-90 DVLLTGTDILDNM
+90 DALLAGTDILDNM
-103 IENLKDSNNFDIH
+103 VDNLKNSNNYDIH
-116 EIKER
+116 EIKDR
-121 IQNHIDSA
+121 IKNLIDEA
-129 SSPEAKREME
+129 TSPESKREME
-139 TAAALKDIKGKTID
+139 TSATLKDIKGKTID
-153 FDISQYTMK
+153 FDISQYTLK
-162 NIPSSS
+162 NIPASSN
-168 KYAYVLA
+168 YAYVLA
-175 YDLHEIQSREGF
+175 YDLHDMQKKEGSS
-187 TPLSVVNNLLKNG
+187 PLKVVDNLLKNG
-200 YIIDAEL
+200 YVIDAKL
-207 HTDAKNIS
+207 HTEAKDIS
-215 MDEIYANPL
+215 MDEISANPL
-224 MFHVLFATAIDP
+224 MYHVLFATSIDP
-236 GNIENVT
+236 GNIESVT

-252 VDMLAVSDNFENNTE
+252 VDMLADNNSNVKLE
-267 QAPLVQPQTA
+267 PL
-277 QSKKA
+277 
-282 TKKTSIKQLSPK
+282 KQ
-294 QSSPKKSPPKKSP
+294 PKKVQTVKKVKTPQKTHPKKLNSKEP
-307 PKKSPPK
+307 E
-314 NMPPKTSQD
+314 D
-323 MFHKSPSDH
+323 MFTKVHSEH

-364 DKSDPVMNGISQR
+364 NKSDPVMNGISQR

-407 VRDLT
+407 VRDLS

-455 MPDIRK
+455 HPSDRK
-461 KAGKSEVG
+461 KAGKKEIG

-486 KDDGKGIDPE
+486 KDDGKGINPE
-496 AVKERAIE
+496 AVKARALE

-512 LAQMSEKDIN
+512 LAQMSENDIN

-533 ETISDVSGRGVGM
+533 QTISDVSGRGVGM

-554 QLGGSLDLES
+554 QLGGSLELES
-564 TQGEGTCM
+564 SPGEGTCM

-586 VVVVDHFR
+586 VVVVENLR

-637 MSEVLSRHTSFT
+637 MSEVFSRSAVFT
-649 EKDRSRVT
+649 ENDRSQIT
-657 EKYRKKADAVLK
+657 EKHRKISTAILQGQQKP
-669 GMEKAQRS
+669 QRS

-686 VKRFGLIVD
+686 AKRFGLIVD
-695 RVIGTEEIVV
+695 KVIGTEEIVV

-742 RIELNSNL
+742 RVELNSNFE
-750 DEESANQTKEIVA
+750 DEPENQTKEIVA
-763 RETQTVLLIQSGKT
+763 RETQTVLLIKSGKT

-791 KISVDQIERI
+791 KISVDQIEKI
-801 GNKEFITIDDISTR
+801 GNKEFITIDDVSTR

-826 ACIEKKTLFLLLP
+826 PCIEKETLFLLLP

-856 AEAPMQLNIESYM
+856 AETPMQLNIESYM
-869 EEGLLGTS
+869 EEGLLGTA

-890 RLIELLEPDWFAE
+890 RLIELLEPNWFAE
-903 RKKQQKA
+903 RKNQQKEF
-910 ITGKKKILLVEDTI
+910 GKKKILLVEDTI

-935 ADGYEVITADNGKEG
+935 ADGYEVIVAENGKEG

-956 EKFDLIVSDIEMP
+956 EKVDIIVSDIEMP
-969 EMNGWDFIKAIR
+969 EMNGWDFITAVR
-981 KDQRFRNIPAMA
+981 KNPKYDSIPAMA

-998 TEADRIRTLK
+998 TDADRMRSLK
-1008 SGFDAYQVKI
+1008 AGFDAYQVKI

-1028 ELLNGAANQKDK
+1028 ELLKADG
-1040 NHDAEVIVEEK
+1040 NHNDENVDDEAIVEEK
-1051 IVHADNRRDFCTFWL
+1051 VVHTDNRRDFCTFWL
-1066 SGRLFGVDILGV
+1066 LGRQFGVDILGV

-1093 PGHVRGYVN
+1093 QTHIRGYVN
-1102 IRGHIHLVINLKR
+1102 IRGHIHLVVNLKR
-1115 LLGLESSDEN
+1115 LLGLESTDETH
-1125 LMSGRVILFKTDIGE
+1125 MSGRVILFKADIGE

-1155 SENQIEESRNSS
+1155 SEDQIEESRNTS
-1167 DPNLNDG
+1167 DPNLSDG

-1187 KLKGNLLVILNAHRF
+1187 KLKDNLLVILNAHRF

>member
-1 MSFEQEIN
+1 MSFQQEVN
-9 NEFITEAKEHL
+9 DEFVTEAKEHL

-26 LLVLEKSIDQADP
+26 LLVLEKTLDKTDQT
-39 DRIAKIFRS
+39 RIAKIFRS
-48 IHTVKGASTFLG
+48 IHTIKGASTFLG

-70 METLLGMIRSGEIEV
+70 METLLGMIRSGDIDVE
-85 KEKYI
+85 EKYI
-90 DVLLTGTDILDNM
+90 DVLLSGTDILDTM
-103 IENLKDSNNFDIH
+103 ISNIKESNAFDIK
-116 EIKER
+116 EIKTR
-121 IQNHIDSA
+121 IQDLIDA
-129 SSPEAKREME
+129 ATSPESKRDME
-139 TAAALKDIKGKTID
+139 TSATLKDIKGEMID
-153 FDISQYTMK
+153 FDISQYTLK
-162 NIPSSS
+162 HIPESN

-175 YDLHEIQSREGF
+175 YNLHDLQNMEGLS
-187 TPLSVVNNLLKNG
+187 PLAVISKLLKNG
-200 YIIDAEL
+200 YIIDAKL
-207 HTDAKNIS
+207 HTDAQDIS
-215 MDEIYANPL
+215 MDEIYSNPL
-224 MFHVLFATAIDP
+224 MYHVLFAASIDP
-236 GNIENVT
+236 GNIESVT
-243 SLSMSHIRQ
+243 ALPMKCIRQ
-252 VDMLAVSDNFENNTE
+252 VDMIAARQKQEAAKMESTDETS
-267 QAPLVQPQTA
+267 QTTPLSQQ
-277 QSKKA
+277 
-282 TKKTSIKQLSPK
+282 TSIISPPAPKSVEKKSVKQTQKNKPTK
-294 QSSPKKSPPKKSP
+294 QSSEI
-307 PKKSPPK
+307 K
-314 NMPPKTSQD
+314 NIETEVFQKTQ
-323 MFHKSPSDH
+323 SDH

-364 DKSDPVMNGISQR
+364 DKSDPTMNGISQR

-401 SKLPRI
+401 AKLPRI
-407 VRDLT
+407 VRDLS
-412 KKLEKKIEI
+412 KKLGKQIEI
-421 NMQGQEVE
+421 NMKGQEVE

-448 SCDHGVE
+448 SCDHGLE
-455 MPDIRK
+455 IPAQRK
-461 KAGKSEVG
+461 ESGKKEVG

-486 KDDGKGIDPE
+486 KDDGKGINTE
-496 AVKERAIE
+496 AVKQKAIE

-512 LAQMSEKDIN
+512 IAQMSDKDIN
-522 ALIMLSGFSTA
+522 ALIMMSGFSTA
-533 ETISDVSGRGVGM
+533 KEISDVSGRGVGM

-554 QLGGSLDLES
+554 QLGGSLELDS
-564 TQGEGTCM
+564 MPGEGTSM

-586 VVVVDHFR
+586 VVVIDDLR

-606 SLYKKDVYNKI
+606 SLYKDDVYTKI

-637 MSEVLSRHTSFT
+637 MSEVLSRNTVFSEKERAQIT
-649 EKDRSRVT
+649 ET
-657 EKYRKKADAVLK
+657 YRKSATAALE
-669 GMEKAQRS
+669 GHEKARRS

-686 VKRFGLIVD
+686 PKRFGLIVD
-695 RVIGTEEIVV
+695 QVIGTEEIVV

-742 RIELNSNL
+742 RVELNSNFE
-750 DEESANQTKEIVA
+750 DDSSGQPKEIVA
-763 RETQTVLLIQSGKT
+763 RETQTVLLIKSGET

-791 KISVDQIERI
+791 KISVDQIEKI
-801 GNKEFITIDDISTR
+801 GSKEFITIDDVSTR
-815 IVRLEQILSVS
+815 IVRLEEILSVS
-826 ACIEKKTLFLLLP
+826 PCVNKQTLFLLLP

-869 EEGLLGTS
+869 EEGLLGTA
-877 IIQKKLTLFLDIY
+877 IIQKRLTLFLDIY

-910 ITGKKKILLVEDTI
+910 QQGKKKILLVEDTI

-935 ADGYEVITADNGKEG
+935 AYGYEVIVADNGRQG
-950 LERLAQ
+950 LEKLTQ
-956 EKFDLIVSDIEMP
+956 EHVDMVVSDIEMP
-969 EMNGWDFIKAIR
+969 EMNGWDLIKAIR
-981 KDQRFRNIPAMA
+981 KDERIKHIPAMA

-998 TEADRIRTLK
+998 TEADKIRTLK
-1008 SGFDAYQVKI
+1008 AGFDAYQVKI

-1028 ELLNGAANQKDK
+1028 KLINGGSNLQKDTTQ
-1040 NHDAEVIVEEK
+1040 EEMIVTEK
-1051 IVHADNRRDFCTFWL
+1051 SPPSDDRRDFCTFWL

-1093 PGHVRGYVN
+1093 PEFIRGYVN
-1102 IRGHIHLVINLKR
+1102 IRGHIHLVLNLKQ
-1115 LLGLESSDEN
+1115 LLGLESSDDDY
-1125 LMSGRVILFKTDIGE
+1125 LSGRVILFKTDIGE

-1155 SENQIEESRNSS
+1155 TQEQIEESRHSMDQS
-1167 DPNLNDG
+1167 MGEG

-1187 KLKGNLLVILNAHRF
+1187 KLKDNLLVILNAHQF
-1202 LN
+1202 LK